1 MLKFLPARPQD
12 AWFVFRGFAYQV
24 DTTLMRW
31 VTLSP
36 GSELVLECGE
46 DIDHVAQAVIGE
58 RRLLEQVKRLD
69 DNVTLRNGDVLTAIA
84 NYIHHRSA
92 NPGHLLLFRFTSTA
106 NIGVERPALCP
117 ERTPGIELW
126 SAGQREGGADER
138 QRLHDF
144 FNRVDKPKKVSEG
157 AWEAFKTFWSE
168 ASDQE
173 IRAVLSGFEFS
184 CGAPDSPT
192 LQDHVQ
198 VTLFNS
204 GRVASLAAA
213 AKQYAKLFVHVLRL
227 LSESGD
233 KRLNY
238 QGLSAVIES
247 ETWSAE
253 DERLFERVRSI
264 ETAVHEL
271 RELAAQQA
279 LATTKLQAQLGV
291 LASEA
296 GVNVSATYVAYTPPD
311 LSPPPTL
318 SQRSLRQ
325 SSVEHVL
332 RAAGDAP
339 WVALHGV
346 IGAGKTELALLVAA
360 ALGRISAWI
369 DFRGLDETAA
379 AMRLDAVAGSL
390 TGAIPGANAIESAM
404 RSFGRGAVLVLDDL
418 PRIRSND
425 LGRRLH
431 LLMQQASEQG
441 VRLVSTSHHPLPT
454 ALTEVPTGAVNLP
467 APLLDESEVQEVLL
481 AHGMSVEL
489 QVAQFIRTLTEGHA
503 ALVAAAARL
512 LAQYGWNLNNEALET
527 LLRRSYGQEVQ
538 QETVER
544 LLETVADS
552 NGRELLYRLT
562 LAPTSFQFRH
572 AQVVASVQP
581 EISHPREKLTSLLGL
596 WVQQRAQGAYALS
609 PLLTHLGADLTAD
622 VQRGTHLALANDTLA
637 QRTLDQYDISRVL
650 VHLLGAEEP
659 NRAGALWFWA
669 VLQLKGQGVLAEATL
684 ITRLWMGLTLPTG
697 MSVALRFAIRA
708 LQLQVFGHQTADA
721 SFLRKELWFLVGQ
734 AQSSD
739 AWALLSA
746 FADRESTLARLDF
759 RLACITLTKLTGVTS
774 LEGMHGE
781 TVELPEPG
789 FLNNLIVLLTPHLHT
804 LDDALAWLDVAG
816 YTHNQGVY
824 PLATSL
830 GWEALRLVAERRF
843 MEEFERP
850 AAQKDWQRPLDD
862 IRTFSTAARESSLP
876 VIWAWSIEAQVVVQ
890 GEHLHDLNAALQTVE
905 EALRL
910 SRTPEDRVILYEA
923 AGRQFFYQR
932 QYEGAKPW
940 LDRAVEESA
949 VQCGDVRVRA
959 AMMLS
964 ACEGRTDPHEA
975 YRIATAAVGFARGR
989 EDVDTTLFAR
999 ACGDAAVAAWAVDR
1013 HAEAYS
1019 ACREALLT
1027 LRSDSDELQGWRET
1041 YVKLLHLVS
1050 RCVLDL
1056 RENENRVKCSIEAGS
1071 GEVYRHIFGAV
1082 HPHIAARYD
1091 PVNDAHEDAV
1101 MADFAD
1107 LLGLT
1112 DEAAWWAQRGLARP
1126 NITLASLA
1134 LLSSHAVV
1142 GSLEEQKYGEALDAA
1157 LRGATAM
1164 VGGMYAPQGS
1174 LKVSEADLH
1183 HLLGSRP
1190 GTQWEKVENIAILSG
1205 VVPIAFRIA
1214 EWIVRSPKQG
1224 VVMAREFAGF
1234 CRQTQVNAVLPH
1246 LWAELAD
1253 AFAMMGS
1260 DLVPDSI
1267 VIERANR
1274 AARAEHNSVAIV
1286 WQLLATLQR
1295 NFPTQEAAR
1304 LHRSHTAF
1312 LHRTLHSAKN
1322 DLYHSIIS
1330 FFIIYWA
1337 KKIANENFLSY
1348 INHDDQNAQMT
1359 PGEQLDIKL
1368 ERLLQILE
1376 AIEQAV

>member
-1 MLKFLPARPQD
+1 MK
-12 AWFVFRGFAYQV
+12 
-24 DTTLMRW
+24 
-31 VTLSP
+31 LSP
-36 GSELVLECGE
+36 TE
-46 DIDHVAQAVIGE
+46 
-58 RRLLEQVKRLD
+58 
-69 DNVTLRNGDVLTAIA
+69 
-84 NYIHHRSA
+84 
-92 NPGHLLLFRFTSTA
+92 
-106 NIGVERPALCP
+106 
-117 ERTPGIELW
+117 
-126 SAGQREGGADER
+126 
-138 QRLHDF
+138 
-144 FNRVDKPKKVSEG
+144 SEG

-173 IRAVLSGFEFS
+173 IRAMLSGFEFS
-184 CGAPDSPT
+184 CRAPDSPT
-192 LQDHVQ
+192 LQDLVQ
-198 VTLFNS
+198 VTLFSS
-204 GRVASLAAA
+204 GRVVSLAEA

-227 LSESGD
+227 LSEKGD

-238 QGLSAVIES
+238 QGLSAVLET
-247 ETWSAE
+247 ETWTEE
-253 DERLFERVRSI
+253 DGRLFERVRSI

-271 RELAAQQA
+271 QELAEQQA
-279 LATTKLQAQLGV
+279 LAMTRLQAQIGV
-291 LASEA
+291 LAIEA

-311 LSPPPTL
+311 LSPPPRL
-318 SQRSLRQ
+318 PHRSLRQ
-325 SSVEHVL
+325 SSVQYVL
-332 RAAGDAP
+332 QAAGDAS
-339 WVALHGV
+339 WIALHGV

-360 ALGRISAWI
+360 SLGHISAWI
-369 DFRGLDETAA
+369 DFRSLDETATS
-379 AMRLDAVAGSL
+379 MRLDAVAGAL
-390 TGAIPGANAIESAM
+390 AGAIPGSDAIELAM
-404 RSFGRGAVLVLDDL
+404 RSIGRGAVLVLDDL

-441 VRLVSTSHHPLPT
+441 VRLVSTSHHPLPAT
-454 ALTEVPTGAVNLP
+454 LTEEPMGAVNLA

-481 AHGMSVEL
+481 AHGMSGEL
-489 QVAQFIRTLTEGHA
+489 QVARFIHTLTEGHA

-512 LAQYGWNLNNEALET
+512 LAQHGWNLTNDALEV
-527 LLRRSYGQEVQ
+527 LLRRSYGEEVQ

-562 LAPTSFQFRH
+562 LAPSNFQLRH

-581 EISHPREKLTSLLGL
+581 EISHPREKLIPLLGL
-596 WVQQRAQGAYALS
+596 WVQQRSQGTYALS

-637 QRTLDQYDISRVL
+637 QQTLDQYDVSRVL
-650 VHLLGAEEP
+650 VHLLSAEEP

-669 VLQLKGQGVLAEATL
+669 VMQLKAQGTLAEATY
-684 ITRLWMGLTLPTG
+684 ITRLWMGLTLPAE

-721 SFLRKELWFLVGQ
+721 SFLREELWSLVSQ

-739 AWALLSA
+739 TWALLSA

-759 RLACITLTKLTGVTS
+759 RLACAALIKITGVTS
-774 LEGMHGE
+774 LEGVRGE
-781 TVELPEPG
+781 PVKLPEPG
-789 FLNNLIVLLTPHLHT
+789 FLNNLIVLLTPQVHT
-804 LDDALAWLDVAG
+804 LDNALTWLEVAE
-816 YTHNQGVY
+816 HANNQGVY
-824 PLATSL
+824 PLDTSL
-830 GWEALRLVAERRF
+830 GWEALRQVAERRF

-850 AAQKDWQRPLDD
+850 AEQQDWRRALGD

-876 VIWAWSIEAQVVVQ
+876 VIWAWSVEAQVVVQ

-923 AGRQFFYQR
+923 AGRQFFYKS

-940 LDRAVEESA
+940 LDRAVQESA
-949 VQCGDVRVRA
+949 LHCGDVRVRA

-975 YRIATAAVGFARGR
+975 FRIATAAVGFARGR

-999 ACGDAAVAAWAVDR
+999 ACGDAAVAAWAVGR
-1013 HAEAYS
+1013 HADAYS

-1056 RENENRVKCSIEAGS
+1056 RENENRVKRSIETGR

-1091 PVNDAHEDAV
+1091 PINGAHEDAV
-1101 MADFAD
+1101 MADFAN
-1107 LLGLT
+1107 LLGLAN
-1112 DEAAWWAQRGLARP
+1112 ESAWWAQRGLARS

-1134 LLSSHAVV
+1134 SLSSHAVA
-1142 GSLEEQKYGEALDAA
+1142 GSLRNQEYGEALDAA
-1157 LRGATAM
+1157 LRGAAAM
-1164 VGGMYAPQGS
+1164 VGSMYAQQGP
-1174 LKVSEADLH
+1174 LNVSEADLH
-1183 HLLGSRP
+1183 HLLGSRL

-1214 EWIVRSPKQG
+1214 EWIVRSPDQG
-1224 VVMAREFAGF
+1224 IIMAREFAGF

-1246 LWAELAD
+1246 LWAEFAD

-1260 DLVPDSI
+1260 DLVPGSI

-1286 WQLLATLQR
+1286 WQLLATLQKD
-1295 NFPTQEAAR
+1295 FPVQEAAH
-1304 LHRSHTAF
+1304 LHRSHAAF
-1312 LHRTLHSAKN
+1312 LHRTLHNAKN
-1322 DLYHSIIS
+1322 DLYHSAVS
-1330 FFIIYWA
+1330 FFPIYWE
-1337 KKIANENFLSY
+1337 KKIENEDFLSY
-1348 INHDDQNAQMT
+1348 IHLDTQNTQMT